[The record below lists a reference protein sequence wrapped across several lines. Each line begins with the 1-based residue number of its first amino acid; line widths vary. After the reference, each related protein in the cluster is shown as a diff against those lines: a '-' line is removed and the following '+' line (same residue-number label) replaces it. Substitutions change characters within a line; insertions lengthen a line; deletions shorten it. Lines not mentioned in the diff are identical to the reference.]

1 MHSSHPEER
10 LPDELRALADALR
23 DQRPAL
29 EPLALDRIKLRAMS
43 AARRSRSSQR
53 KGRLMRTRLVTM
65 LTVAFLI
72 LGSGAALAWATGL
85 TTSTGS
91 ASFSQYHEC
100 PKGAPGFNC
109 RHKH

>member
-1 MHSSHPEER
+1 
-10 LPDELRALADALR
+10 
-23 DQRPAL
+23 
-29 EPLALDRIKLRAMS
+29 
-43 AARRSRSSQR
+43 
-53 KGRLMRTRLVTM
+53 M